1 MKTLKL
7 VIFCFVLSST
17 SFSVFGGNSTGETI
31 TFTVDANGYTGLLQL
46 NSGGEPQF
54 GGTEDITFA
63 FPLKDAY
70 SCTLNTGAS
79 FEDVING
86 RTSDISIYFNKDHKI
101 DSVLPKSAAT
111 IILSNTGIVLNTS
124 QITINPKKYKNSWYT
139 TAEYVN
145 SSEKK
150 FYTGKNTI
158 TLVNGLT
165 YQIGGG
171 NEAFLT
177 RDIISNDSVTNYT
190 NMFNF
195 AVQENGTVLVFD
207 HFKVNAKSK
216 RNKLIF
222 KTSKVKIDPYEISG
236 GKELSYMSG
245 ADTIII
251 NKPTKLWVI
260 RSTAGFVTWQLASGE
275 KGYYY
280 FLPL

>member
-251 NKPTKLWVI
+251 NKPLNY
-260 RSTAGFVTWQLASGE
+260 G
-275 KGYYY
+275 
-280 FLPL
+280 